1 LSREEAA
8 QQRGK
13 KLLQAVAGIRP
24 GSEATASWG
33 VIRHQKAR
41 EVRRLESMKEMP
53 APERRR
59 ADDDQRYSTNTHARA
74 TRGARPA
81 IHDRTVRV
89 CSAWA
94 THANE
99 GLHREDLG
107 GSRPLGAARLLH
119 TGCAGMSA
127 NKEAINASGALNRP
141 RRSSGG
147 TTASTASSF
156 SEGSIR
162 R

>member
-1 LSREEAA
+1 
-8 QQRGK
+8 
-13 KLLQAVAGIRP
+13 
-24 GSEATASWG
+24 
-33 VIRHQKAR
+33 
-41 EVRRLESMKEMP
+41 MP

-59 ADDDQRYSTNTHARA
+59 GNDDSVTAPTHAHASHKAPTQRFA
-74 TRGARPA
+74 TEAWESGLPGHPCERGAAPG
-81 IHDRTVRV
+81 
-89 CSAWA
+89 
-94 THANE
+94 AN
-99 GLHREDLG
+99 LD
-107 GSRPLGAARLLH
+107 GSRPLGAARLFQ
-119 TGCAGMSA
+119 TGGGDMSA